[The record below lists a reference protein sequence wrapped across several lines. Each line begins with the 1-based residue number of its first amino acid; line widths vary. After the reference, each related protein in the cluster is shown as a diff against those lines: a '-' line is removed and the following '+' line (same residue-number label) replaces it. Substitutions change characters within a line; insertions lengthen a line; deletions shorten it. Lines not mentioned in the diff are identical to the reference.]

1 MLGRTAGGLFWMF
14 RYLERAENISR
25 LIDAGLRISL
35 TRSGDN
41 QDDWNSILKTAAVLE
56 NFYETHSSEINLT
69 SAIDWLLR
77 DKTNPSSV
85 LVSIDSARS
94 NARMVRTALTRE
106 VWEAVNEA

>member
-85 LVSIDSARS
+85 LDGNIDQFI
-94 NARMVRTALTRE
+94 E
-106 VWEAVNEA
+106 EGIKIK